1 MRILNYTIYLAA
13 RALRKTGLY
22 LANPNAPQIEA
33 MKREIEKVGGRIEF
47 RIEQYPDG
55 SWSAQS
61 VNIDGIITGGK
72 TTKNLSSTIKDA
84 IFTYFGLAPY
94 LCDEELLKA
103 DNEPV
108 VLTQRVYA

>member
-1 MRILNYTIYLAA
+1 MLNYTIYLATH
-13 RALRKTGLY
+13 ALRKMGLKFVNSNDSRI
-22 LANPNAPQIEA
+22 AV
-33 MKREIEKVGGRIEF
+33 MKKEIEKVGGQIEF
-47 RIEQYPDG
+47 KIEQYPDG

-61 VNIDGIITGGK
+61 VNIDGIITGGR

-94 LCDEELLKA
+94 LCDENLLKA

-108 VLTQRVYA
+108 ILMQKVYA